1 MKRFMDKRF
10 MLNSEVAQTLYDCY
24 VEELPIIDYHCH
36 INPKDI
42 AINRKFEN
50 ITQLWLEGDHYKW
63 RQMRSNGIDEKYITG
78 NASDWEKFEKWASV
92 LEKAIGNPLYHWSH
106 LELKYYFNYDG
117 ILNKKNAKTVWEF
130 CNKKLKGDNLKVK
143 RIISKS
149 NVEILCTTDDPIDD
163 LKWHRIIKND
173 GNFKTLVLPTWRP
186 DCVLAIE
193 DVKFKDYISKLEEV
207 SKVKINTFSDL
218 KKSLKYRLNYF
229 KKLGCKIAD
238 HSLSYIMY
246 KPASDEEIE
255 NIFNKRIQD
264 IDISEEEILKFKTA
278 CMLFFAK
285 EYYDLDW
292 AMQLHFGVKRENNS
306 KLFEI
311 AGANSGCDC
320 IQKVSLNEL
329 VEYMDALNSIG
340 KLPRTI
346 LYSLN
351 PLDNA
356 IIGTIIG
363 CFQGD
368 GIPGKIQ
375 QGAAWWFNDHKRGI
389 EDQMKSLGELGL
401 LGNFIGMLTDS
412 RSFVSYVRHDYF
424 RRIMCNLIGEWV
436 NSGEYPYEIETLGN
450 LVRDI
455 SYNNCKRYFKFDNK
469 DLVGGSYELGNGMV
483 EL

>member
-1 MKRFMDKRF
+1 MRISSFVPSEEIF
-10 MLNSEVAQTLYDCY
+10 NSGL
-24 VEELPIIDYHCH
+24 
-36 INPKDI
+36 
-42 AINRKFEN
+42 
-50 ITQLWLEGDHYKW
+50 
-63 RQMRSNGIDEKYITG
+63 
-78 NASDWEKFEKWASV
+78 
-92 LEKAIGNPLYHWSH
+92 
-106 LELKYYFNYDG
+106 DG
-117 ILNKKNAKTVWEF
+117 IKVGKK
-130 CNKKLKGDNLKVK
+130 DNDGELF
-143 RIISKS
+143 S
-149 NVEILCTTDDPIDD
+149 NV
-163 LKWHRIIKND
+163 LKESLD
-173 GNFKTLVLPTWRP
+173 
-186 DCVLAIE
+186 
-193 DVKFKDYISKLEEV
+193 
-207 SKVKINTFSDL
+207 KINEQQIVAD
-218 KKSLKYRLNYF
+218 KSTEAFVK
-229 KKLGCKIAD
+229 G
-238 HSLSYIMY
+238 
-246 KPASDEEIE
+246 E
-255 NIFNKRIQD
+255 D

-329 VEYMDALNSIG
+329 VEYMDTLNSIG

-436 NSGEYPYEIETLGN
+436 NSGEYPYEIEILGK

-455 SYNNCKRYFKFDNK
+455 SYNNCKRYFKFCDK